1 MKYKFLLFFYFS
13 SALVL
18 IFSILGIFMSYKKFR
33 FFINLFTKNMTFSL
47 KKICNIDVQVNKN
60 SVNKLENGYLY
71 ASKHQSIFETVYF
84 NSLFYNPVYILKKEL
99 LNIPLFG
106 TYLKKLGM
114 IAIDRKQG
122 IKSLKLVNYQAA
134 KLIDHRPIVIFPE
147 GTRTSFGDQPD
158 LKPGIYSMYKNL
170 NRPVIP
176 IALNTGKFWP
186 KSNQMNLGNMQIE
199 FKDPIQPGLSKEEF
213 LLKLKLEINSLNH

>member
-1 MKYKFLLFFYFS
+1 
-13 SALVL
+13 
-18 IFSILGIFMSYKKFR
+18 MSYKKFR
-33 FFINLFTKNMTFSL
+33 FFVNLFTKNMTFSL

-147 GTRTSFGDQPD
+147 GTRTSFGDRPD

>member
-134 KLIDHRPIVIFPE
+134 KLIDHRTIVIFPE